1 MHRLVPTL
9 LFLLVLFTALPAAAA
24 EPEDVVSELEF
35 RNYVAET
42 GSSVSINDLEN
53 LVEKTNAVER
63 DLYFVVLRSDP
74 SGGNDLFAGRLLE
87 LQLDGTVVVISP
99 SEIGAASLLFDDET
113 VGAAVDAAFDAF
125 ADGNDLG
132 ALEEF
137 AGEISGSGEAV
148 TEPVDEPVPGAS
160 TTSGTSGGGGGFFL
174 VFILVVVGG
183 IGFLLWR
190 NSRRDREARV
200 GQLDEA
206 KAELKGQLDVIANEI
221 LELSDRVTM
230 AENEAAT
237 AHFRA
242 ANDTYSDV
250 SEAAESADGLAELE
264 SLSDRLDMARWRLEA
279 SEALLDGREVPAEP
293 EDRPAHC
300 FFDPAHRAGVEEAE
314 IRTPAGSKMVGV
326 CRMCAAKLERG
337 ETPTPRSINVGGRPI
352 PAPQAPRSYGGG
364 GLDWLSA
371 FSILV
376 GGRNRG
382 ASYDLGRTR
391 NVRSNKGRSSGGSV
405 LGRLGSR
412 RSGTAPIPGR
422 RTTTSSSAT
431 RSTRSTTKPRRAR
444 TTSPKPRSSTP
455 KVKGRARRRR

>member
-9 LFLLVLFTALPAAAA
+9 LFVLVLFTALPAAAA

-99 SEIGAASLLFDDET
+99 SEIGAASLLFDDEA
-113 VGAAVDAAFDAF
+113 VGAAVDEAFDAF
-125 ADGNDLG
+125 AEGDDLG
-132 ALEEF
+132 ALEKF
-137 AGEISGSGEAV
+137 AGEIPGSVVGV

-174 VFILVVVGG
+174 IFVLVVVGG

-190 NSRRDREARV
+190 NSRRDKEARV

-221 LELSDRVTM
+221 LELSDRITM

-391 NVRSNKGRSSGGSV
+391 NVRSNKGSSSGGSV

-422 RTTTSSSAT
+422 RSTTSSSAT

>member
-9 LFLLVLFTALPAAAA
+9 LFLLVLLTALPAVAA
-24 EPEDVVSELEF
+24 EPEDLVSELEF

-42 GSSVSINDLEN
+42 GSSVSVNDLED

-63 DLYFVVLRSDP
+63 NLYFVALRLDP

-113 VGAAVDAAFDAF
+113 VGQAVDQAFNSF
-125 ADGNDLG
+125 AEGDDLG
-132 ALEEF
+132 ALERF
-137 AGEISGSGEAV
+137 ADEIPGSVGDAA
-148 TEPVDEPVPGAS
+148 EPVDEPVSS
-160 TTSGTSGGGGGFFL
+160 TTGTSGGGFFL

-183 IGFLLWR
+183 IGFMLWR
-190 NSRRDREARV
+190 NSRRDKEARA

-221 LELSDRVTM
+221 LELSDRIMM
-230 AENEAAT
+230 AENEVAT
-237 AHFRA
+237 AHFRE

-250 SEAAESADGLAELE
+250 SEAAESAAVLAELE
-264 SLSDRLDMARWRLEA
+264 SLSDRLDRARWRLEA
-279 SEALLDGREVPAEP
+279 SEALLEGREVPAEP

-326 CRMCAAKLERG
+326 CRICAAKLERG

-382 ASYDLGRTR
+382 ASYDLGKTR
-391 NVRSNKGRSSGGSV
+391 NVRSSSGSSSGGSV
-405 LGRLGSR
+405 LGRLGNR
-412 RSGTAPIPGR
+412 RSGTAPIIGR
-422 RTTTSSSAT
+422 RTTTRSSTT
-431 RSTRSTTKPRRAR
+431 RSTPSKTPKPTRSRSTSSR
-444 TTSPKPRSSTP
+444 TRSSAP